1 MAIFESKADTGT
13 ADSRVLSLRSPVTTE
28 VIGEIA
34 CASKEEVDAA
44 VQRARIAQP
53 SWAALSFRE
62 RASYME
68 RMLAVVLDKQD
79 DIIDQVVSETGKA
92 RSDAYT
98 MEVFSSCDSL
108 CYYAK
113 NAAKML
119 KPQKRR
125 VHGVLGFMKRLYWE
139 FQPLGV
145 VGIITPWNGPFILAL
160 NQGCQALMA
169 GNTVVVKGSEVTPHS
184 TKLVET
190 LFLEAG
196 LPQDVFQV
204 LLGDGQT
211 GAALV
216 DADVNKISFTGSV
229 ATGKKI
235 GAICG
240 GRLLPCTLE
249 LGGKDAM
256 IVCADANL
264 ERAAQG
270 AVVGSCMN
278 TGHYCCGTER
288 IYVVDSV
295 YERFMKLLQ
304 VGVENLRQDPAL
316 GYDEDVGAVFWDQQM
331 DIIER
336 HVNTAVEAGAK
347 VLVGGKRN
355 DGQQGLYYLPT
366 LIVDVNHDMEIMQQE
381 TFGPIL
387 CVMKVRDE
395 QEAIQLANDSD
406 YGLSGTVWTGDDTR
420 GLELAKRM
428 HTGSVCVND
437 MTVTYGI
444 PAAPFGGVKNSGVGM
459 VNGEAGLRG
468 YTQLKPIIF
477 DKSPNKP
484 MQSAFPRSVKQIE
497 DLRKFSEILW
507 RKTPIGKWLS

>member
-1 MAIFESKADTGT
+1 MAMFELDESAPDT
-13 ADSRVLSLRSPVTTE
+13 RLLRLRSPVTTA
-28 VIGEIA
+28 VISEIP
-34 CASKEEVDAA
+34 CASKDEVDAA
-44 VQRARIAQP
+44 VQRARTAQP

-62 RASYME
+62 RANYMD
-68 RMLAVVLDKQD
+68 RMLEVILDKQD
-79 DIIDQVVSETGKA
+79 QIMDQVVSETGKA
-92 RSDAYT
+92 RSDAYM

-113 NAAKML
+113 NAARL
-119 KPQKRR
+119 LRPQKHRP
-125 VHGVLGFMKRLYWE
+125 HGLMRFAKSVRWE

-145 VGIITPWNGPFILAL
+145 IGLITPWNGPFILTL

-169 GNTVVVKGSEVTPHS
+169 GNTVVAKGSEVTPQS
-184 TKLVET
+184 AKLVET

-204 LLGDGQT
+204 LLGDGVT
-211 GAALV
+211 GAHLV
-216 DADVNKISFTGSV
+216 DADIDKISFTGSV

-240 GRLLPCTLE
+240 GRLVPCTLE

-288 IYVVDSV
+288 IYVVESI
-295 YERFMKLLQ
+295 YERFLEL
-304 VGVENLRQDPAL
+304 VTVEVEKLRQDPAL
-316 GYDEDVGAVFWDQQM
+316 GYDEDVGAVFWDKQM

-336 HVNTAVEAGAK
+336 HVDTAVEAGAK

-355 DGQQGLYYLPT
+355 EAQKGLYYLPT
-366 LIVDVNHDMEIMQQE
+366 LMVDVNHDMEIMQQE

-406 YGLSGTVWTGDDTR
+406 YGLSGTVWTSDDAHA
-420 GLELAKRM
+420 LDLAKRM
-428 HTGSVCVND
+428 QTGSVCVND
-437 MTVTYGI
+437 MTLTYGI
-444 PAAPFGGVKNSGVGM
+444 PVAPFGGVKSSGMGM
-459 VNGEAGLRG
+459 VNGAIGLRS

-484 MQSAFPRSVKQIE
+484 LQSAYPRTSE
-497 DLRKFSEILW
+497 RADGMRKFSEFLW
-507 RKTPIGKWLS
+507 RKTPIGRWLS